1 MVIAALGACFPFS
14 SEAVRATIES
24 LVSPA
29 RADPQAA
36 DEQAI
41 MPLIS
46 ACIALFSHA
55 LSDEDAL
62 SPLLFLNQAE
72 QEAAQLVSAEAA
84 QVLLG
89 LPRFAES
96 VAEASGR
103 GTEVTPLAQQI
114 LAAVTRPGTPLASPD
129 ETAESLSKIILAPSL
144 SDDLR
149 LEAARYLL
157 TLKYGAEE
165 PAEKQ
170 RLRLRLL
177 SHSPSATQRVLAIQ
191 SLYEALSTGTLPAS
205 DSFAVNAL
213 QARMSSVS
221 EEDADVLG
229 AVYADPSQV
238 IAVLGAKR
246 ATELVVSALNPD
258 GH

>member
-1 MVIAALGACFPFS
+1 
-14 SEAVRATIES
+14 
-24 LVSPA
+24 
-29 RADPQAA
+29 
-36 DEQAI
+36 
-41 MPLIS
+41 
-46 ACIALFSHA
+46 
-55 LSDEDAL
+55 
-62 SPLLFLNQAE
+62 
-72 QEAAQLVSAEAA
+72 
-84 QVLLG
+84 
-89 LPRFAES
+89 
-96 VAEASGR
+96 
-103 GTEVTPLAQQI
+103 
-114 LAAVTRPGTPLASPD
+114 
-129 ETAESLSKIILAPSL
+129 
-144 SDDLR
+144 DDLR

-177 SHSPSATQRVLAIQ
+177 SHSPPATQRVLAIQ

-246 ATELVVSALNPD
+246 ATELVHRAGSASPPQHHDVPMDSGRWRVLLLSRSASD
-258 GH
+258 DQLVTIS